1 MSVAKTR
8 STRARLADLAD
19 PELVAIARKQLPHVT
34 TAYEALMRR
43 YQERLIRTCNRY
55 LGSLDD
61 AQEAVHE
68 TMLRVFHGLAKFK
81 GDASFKTWL
90 FRIAHNEAMNV
101 LRKRKDHTSLEDL
114 STELPASEDNPAED
128 QIMARRVDRI
138 LSQLGQEDR
147 TVIVFR
153 TVAELEFQEIA
164 DILEQNLSTVKMRYQ
179 RAIEKL
185 RQLMQAG

>member
-1 MSVAKTR
+1 MTVARSR
-8 STRARLADLAD
+8 STRARLAELSDT
-19 PELVAIARKQLPHVT
+19 ELVAIARRQLPHVT

-55 LGSLDD
+55 LGSLED

-68 TMLRVFHGLAKFK
+68 SMLRVFHGLDKFK

-101 LRKRKDHTSLEDL
+101 LRKRKDHASLD
-114 STELPASEDNPAED
+114 ELGEELHASDPDRVE
-128 QIMARRVDRI
+128 QQVMAQRVDKV
-138 LSQLGQEDR
+138 LSQLNQEDR

-185 RQLMQAG
+185 RQLMTQ